1 MSLFCESNFSAE
13 IISSART
20 WDWKVAL
27 LLQSLS
33 TNIFKPHLFIK
44 YIWQQKFVNF
54 SAPEVFVNNKFSTT
68 FFKYLIFL
76 SVLSVLSVPS
86 VLVSIKYEQNPGLYF
101 FVILEILNAMKI
113 DQKWTGGRY
122 RAARVAK
129 IITLSPPCGCCSVI
143 SVGLGRRHDC
153 RITLT
158 ISTSPTEDMFQ
169 DKKKQ
174 CPKIKRFPKISQ
186 FQIYHLRLMD

>member
-1 MSLFCESNFSAE
+1 MSE
-13 IISSART
+13 
-20 WDWKVAL
+20 V
-27 LLQSLS
+27 
-33 TNIFKPHLFIK
+33 
-44 YIWQQKFVNF
+44 VN
-54 SAPEVFVNNKFSTT
+54 AWGGECLGGERLTIV
-68 FFKYLIFL
+68 
-76 SVLSVLSVPS
+76 
-86 VLVSIKYEQNPGLYF
+86 
-101 FVILEILNAMKI
+101 
-113 DQKWTGGRY
+113 GRY

-186 FQIYHLRLMD
+186 SQSYHLRLMD

>member
-1 MSLFCESNFSAE
+1 MQGSSNCEDSALAWWCRALCFFKASLVLN
-13 IISSART
+13 IIIRVKQFHGACGTSHCAPCNTFGEQRKIYE
-20 WDWKVAL
+20 WIGL
-27 LLQSLS
+27 F
-33 TNIFKPHLFIK
+33 FKPPWK
-44 YIWQQKFVNF
+44 QK
-54 SAPEVFVNNKFSTT
+54 SKICLLHSKTERRIHPKTA
-68 FFKYLIFL
+68 IFNRPIQGGL
-76 SVLSVLSVPS
+76 AHQKCYARVQPGHSV
-86 VLVSIKYEQNPGLYF
+86 
-101 FVILEILNAMKI
+101 
-113 DQKWTGGRY
+113 GRY

-129 IITLSPPCGCCSVI
+129 IITLSPPCACCSVI